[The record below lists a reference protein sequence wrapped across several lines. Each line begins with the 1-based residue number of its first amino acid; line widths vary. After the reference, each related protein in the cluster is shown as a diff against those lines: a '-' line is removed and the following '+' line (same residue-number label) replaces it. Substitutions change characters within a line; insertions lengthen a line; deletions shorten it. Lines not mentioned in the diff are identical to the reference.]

1 MAFNVLQILANGSW
15 VLLLQSVLQKLLD
28 RERYM

>member
-1 MAFNVLQILANGSW
+1 MAVNFLQILANIFW
-15 VLLLQSVLQKLLD
+15 FLLLQSVLQKLLD